1 MMKFQTIQSIPYF
14 QYIDSPLCIAGVS
27 TRNGGISKGV
37 YSSMNLGTHTA
48 DNPTHVQHNR
58 QLFFGTIAPG
68 FTVAYMRQTHSNIVL
83 NVDSDF
89 VNDTEGDA
97 FYTTK
102 KGVLLTVSLADCG
115 SVIIHDDSYSLI
127 AAIHCGWRGVHSQII
142 EKTISEL
149 SAYVK
154 PEKLTAYIGPTI
166 QQQYYEVGKEFLDLF
181 PHSYFKENGEKLY
194 FNLNG
199 RIEDVLL
206 ESGVG
211 MIMNSRMGT
220 FAVPEHFYSYR
231 RDGATGRFCAF
242 IGIV

>member
-1 MMKFQTIQSIPYF
+1 MKFQTSNDIPYY

-37 YSSMNLGTHTA
+37 YASMNLGLHTA
-48 DNPTHVQHNR
+48 DNPLNVQHNR

-68 FTVAYMRQTHSNIVL
+68 FSVANMRQTHSNKVVR
-83 NVDSDF
+83 VDDDF

-97 FYTTK
+97 FYTSQR
-102 KGVLLTVSLADCG
+102 GVLLTVSLADCG
-115 SVIIHDDSYSLI
+115 SVLLHDASFSII
-127 AAIHCGWRGVHSQII
+127 AAVHCGWRGVRDGIL

-149 SAYVK
+149 AAFVK
-154 PEKLTAYIGPTI
+154 PEELTAYIGPTI
-166 QQQYYEVGKEFLDLF
+166 QQQYYEVGNEFLDYF
-181 PHSYFKENGEKLY
+181 PRHYFKESGQKLY
-194 FNLNG
+194 CNLNG
-199 RIEDVLL
+199 RIEDIILQT
-206 ESGVG
+206 GVG

-220 FAVPEHFYSYR
+220 YAVPEHFYSYR